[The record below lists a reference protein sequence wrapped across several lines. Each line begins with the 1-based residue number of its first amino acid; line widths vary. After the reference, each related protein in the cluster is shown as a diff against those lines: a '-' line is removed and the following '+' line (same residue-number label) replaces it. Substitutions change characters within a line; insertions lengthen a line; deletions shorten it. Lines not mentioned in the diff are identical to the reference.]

1 MPVMV
6 SPHSHVVALVSH
18 VVTSWQT
25 QLEVNQETTLES
37 LRLARAA
44 GVLTILNTAPGV
56 PDLDKVGQS
65 HEPLDNS

>member
-1 MPVMV
+1 M
-6 SPHSHVVALVSH
+6 
-18 VVTSWQT
+18 WQT

-56 PDLDKVGQS
+56 PDLDKVSRSQ
-65 HEPLDNS
+65 ET